1 MNGDDSLKP
10 CFFILEIND
19 LFMCG
24 GSRCVHRGI
33 KKPRGNF
40 GSFSEQCKSVAHKG
54 WILEGGIFV
63 NIPKSLEV
71 YLVSK
76 CGIKYNSNNIV

>member
-1 MNGDDSLKP
+1 VNGDDGLES

-24 GSRCVHRGI
+24 CSSCVHRSI
-33 KKPRGNF
+33 KKPGRNF
-40 GSFSEQCKSVAHKG
+40 GSLSEQCKSVAHKG
-54 WILEGGIFV
+54 WILEDGIFV

-71 YLVSK
+71 YLVSE